1 VTIKHCKLVLIIL
14 VWSTICV
21 GQMARGEPPVSRE
34 YALKAAFLY
43 NFAQFV
49 EWPKEAFPDESTPI
63 VFCIVGEDPFGIAL
77 EPMKGRAIRGRKTVI
92 KRGVKP
98 DELTK
103 CHICFVSRSEGKNL
117 AKILA
122 ELRDWDGLTVS
133 DMEGFAQRGGVI
145 GLVTVEDGIHLEI
158 NVDAAERAGL
168 TVSSRLLK
176 LAKIIGGDAG
186 RKGN

>member
-1 VTIKHCKLVLIIL
+1 MTIKHCKLALIIL
-14 VWSTICV
+14 VWSMMCI

-43 NFAQFV
+43 NFAKFM

-63 VFCIVGEDPFGIAL
+63 VLCIVGEDPFGMAL
-77 EPMKGRAIRGRKTVI
+77 DSVKGRAVRGRKTVI

-98 DELTK
+98 GELKK
-103 CHICFVSRSEGKNL
+103 CHICFVSGSEEENL
-117 AKILA
+117 GKILA
-122 ELRDWDGLTVS
+122 ELRDRHALTVS
-133 DMEGFAQRGGVI
+133 DVEGFAQRGGVI
-145 GLVTVEDGIHLEI
+145 SLITVEDGIHLEI

-176 LAKIIGGDAG
+176 LAKIIRGETG
-186 RKGN
+186 RKEN

>member
-1 VTIKHCKLVLIIL
+1 MKPCKLVLIIL
-14 VWSTICV
+14 VWGMMFM

-43 NFAQFV
+43 NFAKFV
-49 EWPKEAFPDESTPI
+49 EWPKVAFPNESAPI
-63 VFCIVGEDPFGIAL
+63 AICIVGDDPFGTAL
-77 EPMKGRAIRGRKTVI
+77 EAVKGRAVRERKTVM

-98 DELTK
+98 DDLRA
-103 CHICFVSRSEGKNL
+103 CHICFVSRSEGENL

-122 ELRDWDGLTVS
+122 ELRDCHALTVS
-133 DMEGFAQRGGVI
+133 DVEGFAQRGGVI
-145 GLVTVEDGIHLEI
+145 GLVTVEDEIHLEI

-176 LAKIIGGDAG
+176 LAKIIRSETG
-186 RKGN
+186 RRDN

>member
-1 VTIKHCKLVLIIL
+1 MMKPCRLVLIIL
-14 VWSTICV
+14 VWSIICV

-43 NFAQFV
+43 NFAKFV

-63 VFCIVGEDPFGIAL
+63 AICIVGDDPFGIAL
-77 EPMKGRAIRGRKTVI
+77 EAVKGRAVRGRKTVI

-98 DELTK
+98 DELTT
-103 CHICFVSRSEGKNL
+103 CHICFVSRSEEENL
-117 AKILA
+117 AESLA
-122 ELRDWDGLTVS
+122 ELRDCHALTVS
-133 DMEGFAQRGGVI
+133 DVEGFAQRGGVI

-158 NVDAAERAGL
+158 NVDAAERAGV

-176 LAKIIGGDAG
+176 LAKIIRGDTGG
-186 RKGN
+186 REN